1 MENDYQQQDEYRIR
15 DKKLISAEEFPAYYA
30 DCMEYIDRVNAVFD
44 EVFLKLE
51 SKDEHLSAD
60 K

>member
-1 MENDYQQQDEYRIR
+1 MDTDNDGQQQTV
-15 DKKLISAEEFPAYYA
+15 LIDAEESPAYYA
-30 DCMEYIDRVNAVFD
+30 ACMEYIDKLNAVFD